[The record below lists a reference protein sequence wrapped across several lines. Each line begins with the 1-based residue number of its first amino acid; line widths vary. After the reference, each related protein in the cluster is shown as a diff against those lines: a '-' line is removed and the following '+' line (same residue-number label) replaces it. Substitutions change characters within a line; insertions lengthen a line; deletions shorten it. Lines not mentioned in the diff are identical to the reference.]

1 LPDHDGVLVLKEIT
15 AMATPVREPAIR
27 DAPVRYRRR
36 YGLAVAVGL
45 SVLGWLAVAAALL
58 LIV

>member
-1 LPDHDGVLVLKEIT
+1 
-15 AMATPVREPAIR
+15 MATPVREPAIR